1 MLLLKKEDERMHF
14 TVSERKIKCDDAN
27 IKLIG
32 DNADY
37 TASFTFDEE
46 WEDQIKTARFQLKN
60 KYADVI
66 LEDNACT
73 IPASIL
79 KQGILEIGVYTE
91 KITSMTCEIQVMAS
105 IKEKAGNVAAPA
117 YDVYIQILNK
127 LKEQESGGI
136 SDERLMQAVNN
147 AIADNEVLKNAMNS
161 LTNPFETAYWKSSDG
176 NIYLVSIVDGALSVK
191 KEGDNTGGG
200 SGSED
205 GDNTGDEGG
214 SSEGDNAGGE
224 SGSGEEDNTG
234 GESGSGEGD
243 NTGDEGGSS
252 EGDNTEGG
260 SSSGE
265 ENETGGEDNP
275 PVLEDLLEDRLLI
288 WHDEFEGDS
297 LNTDVWN
304 YEIGYKRNNEPQ
316 YYQEQNVE
324 VSNSI
329 CKITARKETVTDETS
344 GKTYNWTSG
353 SIKTNRNMCFQYG
366 RVEAKIKVS
375 GVGCEFPAFWM
386 IGMGLPWARSGE
398 IDVMEMWDN
407 DFNNA
412 TFNLHWA
419 NNEGLHKSV
428 GTTKYACTRDE
439 WHIFA
444 VEIDEQYITTYLDGV
459 QVAQHDHTTDT
470 YFYEQGYS
478 SSALNPFK
486 ALDKY
491 IILNLAMSYSKA
503 IVGDSNRT
511 MEIDWVRL
519 YAAKTQTE
527 AKEISDIKFLVN
539 GRDSN
544 YSSDGERSITL
555 SSLKTYGS
563 SKSYYAM
570 LKVNLYDA
578 EGNVIRT
585 YPLKYSVTSSDPEV
599 IEVGEGQLSLKLL
612 KAGTADITVTLENGM
627 SKTRKVTL
635 S

>member
-1 MLLLKKEDERMHF
+1 MHF

-117 YDVYIQILNK
+117 YDVYTQILNK
-127 LKEQESGGI
+127 LKALEDSGVSGV
-136 SDERLMQAVNN
+136 SDERLSEAVNS
-147 AIADNEVLKNAMNS
+147 AIANNETLKNAIETAANS
-161 LTNPFETAYWKSSDG
+161 FTNPFETAYWKSSDG

-200 SGSED
+200 SGSE
-205 GDNTGDEGG
+205 EGG
-214 SSEGDNAGGE
+214 
-224 SGSGEEDNTG
+224 NTG

-243 NTGDEGGSS
+243 NTG
-252 EGDNTEGG
+252 GG
-260 SSSGE
+260 SSSGGE
-265 ENETGGEDNP
+265 TETGGEDKP

-304 YEIGYKRNNEPQ
+304 YEIGYQRNNEPQ

-353 SIKTNRNMCFQYG
+353 SIKTNKNMCFKYG
-366 RVEAKIKVS
+366 RLEAKIRVS
-375 GVGCEFPAFWM
+375 GVGCEFPAFWLV
-386 IGMGLPWARSGE
+386 GMGLPWARSGE

-412 TFNLHWA
+412 TFNMHWA
-419 NNEGLHKSV
+419 NNEGIHAST
-428 GTTKYACTRDE
+428 GNTKYVCTRNE

-444 VEIDEQYITTYLDGV
+444 VEIDKQYITVYLDGV
-459 QVAQHDHTTDT
+459 QVAQHDHTADT
-470 YFYEQGYS
+470 YFWEQGTS
-478 SSALNPFK
+478 SSALNPFTS
-486 ALDKY
+486 LNKY
-491 IILNLAMSYSKA
+491 LIMNLAMSYSQT
-503 IVGDSNRT
+503 IVGDSDRT
-511 MEIDWVRL
+511 MEIDWIRL
-519 YAAKTQTE
+519 YAAKDQTE
-527 AKEISDIKFLVN
+527 AKDINDFHFSIA
-539 GRDSN
+539 GWDSN
-544 YSSDGERSITL
+544 YSKDGERKITLSTLNKYYSAYYACLSITL
-555 SSLKTYGS
+555 LDS
-563 SKSYYAM
+563 
-570 LKVNLYDA
+570 D
-578 EGNVIRT
+578 GNTIVT
-585 YPLKYSVTSSDPEV
+585 YPLGYTVTSSDPEV
-599 IEVGEGQLSLKLL
+599 IEVNDKQLSLKLL
-612 KAGTADITVTLENGM
+612 KAGTTDITVTLENGM

>member
-1 MLLLKKEDERMHF
+1 MHF

-46 WEDQIKTARFQLKN
+46 WEGQIKTARFQLKN

-117 YDVYIQILNK
+117 YDVYTQILNK

-147 AIADNEVLKNAMNS
+147 AIADNEVLKNAMESAANS

-200 SGSED
+200 S
-205 GDNTGDEGG
+205 
-214 SSEGDNAGGE
+214 SSGGE
-224 SGSGEEDNTG
+224 T
-234 GESGSGEGD
+234 
-243 NTGDEGGSS
+243 
-252 EGDNTEGG
+252 
-260 SSSGE
+260 
-265 ENETGGEDNP
+265 ETGGEDKP

-304 YEIGYKRNNEPQ
+304 YEIGYQRNNEPQ

-386 IGMGLPWARSGE
+386 LGMGLPWARSGE

-419 NNEGLHKSV
+419 NNEGVHKSL
-428 GTTKYACTRDE
+428 GTIKYACTRDD
-439 WHIFA
+439 WHIIA

-478 SSALNPFK
+478 SSVLNPFK

-491 IILNLAMSYSKA
+491 IILNLAMSYSTD
-503 IVGDSNRT
+503 IVGNSDRT
-511 MEIDWVRL
+511 MEIDWIRL

-527 AKEISDIKFLVN
+527 AKDISDIKFYIN
-539 GRDSN
+539 GWDSN

-585 YPLKYSVTSSDPEV
+585 YPLKYSVTSSNPEV

-612 KAGTADITVTLENGM
+612 KAGTTDITVTLENGM

>member
-1 MLLLKKEDERMHF
+1 MHF

-46 WEDQIKTARFQLKN
+46 WEGQIKTARFQLKN

-117 YDVYIQILNK
+117 YDVYTQILNK

-136 SDERLMQAVNN
+136 SDERLMQAVND
-147 AIADNEVLKNAMNS
+147 AITDNEVLKNAMNS

-191 KEGDNTGGG
+191 KEGDNTGGE
-200 SGSED
+200 SGSEE
-205 GDNTGDEGG
+205 GGNTGDEGG
-214 SSEGDNAGGE
+214 SSEGDNTGGE
-224 SGSGEEDNTG
+224 GGSSEGDNTG

-243 NTGDEGGSS
+243 NTGGESGSG
-252 EGDNTEGG
+252 EGDNTGGESGSGEGDNTGGG
-260 SSSGE
+260 SSSGGE
-265 ENETGGEDNP
+265 TETGGEDNP

-304 YEIGYKRNNEPQ
+304 YEIGYQRNNEPQ

-353 SIKTNRNMCFQYG
+353 SIKTNKNMCFKYG
-366 RVEAKIKVS
+366 RLEAKIRVS
-375 GVGCEFPAFWM
+375 GVGCEFPAFWLV
-386 IGMGLPWARSGE
+386 GMGVPWARSGE

-412 TFNLHWA
+412 TFNLHWV
-419 NNEGLHKSV
+419 NNEGNHASV
-428 GTTKYACTRDE
+428 GTTKYACTRNE

-444 VEIDEQYITTYLDGV
+444 VEIDKQYITAYLDGV

-470 YFYEQGYS
+470 YFYEQGTS
-478 SSALNPFK
+478 SSALNPFVS
-486 ALDKY
+486 LNKY
-491 IILNLAMSYSKA
+491 FVLNLAMSYSQT
-503 IVGDSNRT
+503 IVGDSDRT
-511 MEIDWVRL
+511 MEIDWIRL
-519 YAAKTQTE
+519 YAAKDQTE
-527 AKEISDIKFLVN
+527 AKDINDFHFSIA
-539 GRDSN
+539 GWDSN
-544 YSSDGERSITL
+544 YSKDGERKITLSTLNKYYSAYYACLSITL
-555 SSLKTYGS
+555 LDS
-563 SKSYYAM
+563 
-570 LKVNLYDA
+570 D
-578 EGNVIRT
+578 GNTIVT
-585 YPLKYSVTSSDPEV
+585 YPLGYTVTSSDPEV
-599 IEVGEGQLSLKLL
+599 IEVNDKQLSLKLL
-612 KAGTADITVTLENGM
+612 KAGTADITVTLSNGM

>member
-1 MLLLKKEDERMHF
+1 MHF

-46 WEDQIKTARFQLKN
+46 WEGQIKTVRFQLKN

-66 LEDNACT
+66 LTDDVCT

-79 KQGILEIGVYTE
+79 QQGILEIGVYTE

-117 YDVYIQILNK
+117 YDVYTQILNK
-127 LKEQESGGI
+127 LKVLEDSGVSGV
-136 SDERLMQAVNN
+136 SDERLSEAVNS
-147 AIADNEVLKNAMNS
+147 AIANNEALKNAIETAANS
-161 LTNPFETAYWKSSDG
+161 FTNPFETAYWKSSDG

-200 SGSED
+200 SGSE
-205 GDNTGDEGG
+205 
-214 SSEGDNAGGE
+214 
-224 SGSGEEDNTG
+224 
-234 GESGSGEGD
+234 EGD

-252 EGDNTEGG
+252 EGDNTGGEGGSSEGDNTGGESGSGEGDNTGGESGSGEGDNTGGG
-260 SSSGE
+260 SSSGGE
-265 ENETGGEDNP
+265 TETGGEDKP

-304 YEIGYKRNNEPQ
+304 YEIGYQRNNEPQ
-316 YYQEQNVE
+316 YYQEQNITVAD
-324 VSNSI
+324 SI

-353 SIKTNRNMCFQYG
+353 SIKTNKNMCFKCG

-375 GVGCEFPAFWM
+375 GVGYEFPAFWLM
-386 IGMGLPWARSGE
+386 GMGLPWCRCGE
-398 IDVMEMWDN
+398 IDVMEMWSK
-407 DFNNA
+407 DFANA

-419 NNEGLHKSV
+419 NNEGNHASI
-428 GTTKYACTRDE
+428 GITKYACTRNE

-444 VEIDEQYITTYLDGV
+444 VEITKEAITVYLDGN
-459 QVAQHDHTTDT
+459 QVATHSYENDT
-470 YFYEQGYS
+470 YFYEQGGS
-478 SSALNPFK
+478 STSLNPFK
-486 ALDKY
+486 ALDKF
-491 IILNLAMSYSKA
+491 IMLNLAMSYKET
-503 IVGDSNRT
+503 IVYDDDRT

-519 YAAKTQTE
+519 YAAADQTE
-527 AKEISDIKFLVN
+527 TKEISDFHFYIN
-539 GRDSN
+539 GWDSN
-544 YSSDGERSITL
+544 YSSDGERKITL
-555 SSLKTYGS
+555 SSLNKYNS
-563 SKSYYAM
+563 NYYAA
-570 LKVNLYDA
+570 LDVRLIDST
-578 EGNVIRT
+578 GNWITT
-585 YPLKYSVTSSDPEV
+585 YPLGYTVTSSNPEV
-599 IEVGEGQLSLKLL
+599 IEVGAGQLSLKLL